1 MRLTIAIFVFY
12 LTIMSGYAQQ
22 GNFPYQNPKL
32 SIEQRIADLLKRM
45 TAEEKAGQLNQLN
58 GGAFTGP
65 AANDSGQMNKLI
77 MVRKGLVGS
86 MLNVNGVHETALVQ
100 KTAVEQSRLGIPLLF
115 AMDVIHG
122 YKTVFPLPLA
132 EACSWEPVLA
142 ERSASIAA
150 LEASADGLH
159 WTFAPMVDISH
170 DIRWGRVMEGAGED
184 PYLGAKFAE
193 ARVKGFQ
200 GNFSER
206 NILACIKHF
215 ALYGAIQAGRE
226 YAHVDMSRV
235 QAWNYYMEPYKA
247 GVKAG
252 AATVMNGFNVFEGIP
267 VTANEYL
274 IEEVLKKMW
283 GFKGFIVS
291 DWMSYG
297 EMIQHGYAKD
307 LKEATHKGLMAGSMM
322 DMQSEAL
329 VKYIPELLKEGKLPL
344 AVVDSAVARVLFWK
358 FKLGLFEDPYKYS
371 NADRAEK
378 EIFTVT
384 NKMESRVAGAKS
396 IILLKNKEN
405 VLPIATEKKVGLI
418 GYWAESAKDVYD
430 FWVIPA
436 RGHHLPVTVKEGLQE
451 VYKQISYAKGY
462 DENNETNPTLIQEA
476 LDVALQS
483 DVVIVNVG
491 LKGDLTGEN
500 RSLAYPEIPKGQIA
514 LLKALRETG
523 KPIVALISSGR
534 PLVLTQL
541 EPLADAMLQIWILGT
556 EHGRAVADVVS
567 GTVNPAA
574 KTVMSYPYATGQI
587 PVHYNMMNTGRPTIP
602 GDPNDWTTKYR
613 DIPNDPLYPFG
624 FGLSYT
630 SFEYGKLKLSNE
642 KGKSGD
648 RVVASVQV
656 KNTGQSSGE
665 EIVQWYLRDPVAS
678 TIRPMKELKGFEK
691 IKLAP
696 GESREVTWEITG
708 EALGFYNA
716 RGEWI
721 IEPGQF
727 FIMVGPNS
735 RDVQTALFELF

>member
-451 VYKQISYAKGY
+451 VYKKIRYAKGY

>member
-1 MRLTIAIFVFY
+1 MRRTITFFVLY

-32 SIEQRIADLLKRM
+32 SIQQRIADLLNRM
-45 TAEEKAGQLNQLN
+45 TPEEKAGQLNQLN

-132 EACSWEPVLA
+132 EACSWEPALA
-142 ERSASIAA
+142 EKSASIAA
-150 LEASADGLH
+150 REASADGLH
-159 WTFAPMVDISH
+159 WTFAPMVDISF
-170 DIRWGRVMEGAGED
+170 DARWGRVMEGAGED
-184 PYLGAKFAE
+184 AFLGSRFAE

-200 GNFSER
+200 GNFSE
-206 NILACIKHF
+206 NNLLACIKHF
-215 ALYGAIQAGRE
+215 ALYGAVQAGRE

-247 GVKAG
+247 GVQAG
-252 AATVMNGFNVFEGIP
+252 AASVMNGFNVFEGVP

-274 IEEVLKKMW
+274 IKEVLKKQW
-283 GFKGFIVS
+283 GFNGFMVS

-297 EMIQHGYAKD
+297 EMITHGYAKD
-307 LKEATHKGLMAGSMM
+307 LKDAALKGLMAGSMM

-329 VKYIPELLKEGKLPL
+329 VKHIPELLKEGKLSMAL
-344 AVVDSAVARVLFWK
+344 VDSAVARVLYWK

-371 NADRAEK
+371 NADRAAK
-378 EIFTVT
+378 EIFTEAH
-384 NKMESRVAGAKS
+384 KRESREAGTKS
-396 IILLKNKEN
+396 IVLLKNKGN
-405 VLPIATEKKVGLI
+405 VLPLAAERKIGLI

-436 RGHHLPVTVKEGLQE
+436 RGHHLPVTVKAGLQE
-451 VYKQISYAKGY
+451 VYKQMNYAKGY
-462 DENNETNPTLIQEA
+462 DENNETNEA
-476 LDVALQS
+476 LIREAFDVASRS
-483 DVVIVNVG
+483 DVIVVNVG

-534 PLVLTQL
+534 PLVLTEL
-541 EPLADAMLQIWILGT
+541 EPLADAMVQIWILGT

-567 GTVNPAA
+567 GVVNPSA

-602 GDPNDWTTKYR
+602 DDANDWTTKYR
-613 DIPNDPLYPFG
+613 DIPNDPLFPFG

-630 SFEYGKLKLSNE
+630 SFEYGKLKLS
-642 KGKSGD
+642 KGTAKVGD
-648 RVVASVQV
+648 KVMASVQV
-656 KNTGQSSGE
+656 KNTGQRTGE
-665 EIVQWYLRDPVAS
+665 EIVQWYIRDPVAS
-678 TIRPMKELKGFEK
+678 TVRPMKELKGFEK

-708 EALGFYNA
+708 QALGFYNA
-716 RGEWI
+716 KGEWM
-721 IEPGQF
+721 IEPGD
-727 FIMVGPNS
+727 FILWQGLMQGMCN
-735 RDVQTALFELF
+735 Q

>member
-451 VYKQISYAKGY
+451 VYKQISFAKGY